1 MPVQLETYIK
11 QNVFPHEYRVYKYIQ
26 ECAIVNTPKI
36 ISYDPERYILTM
48 EKIQGMNLSDMF
60 GEKASDIDSDLFEE
74 VRWIIRTLKNN
85 NIEYPDITGYNFI
98 RSDSDGKLYIIDF
111 EHAYVTDPF
120 IDRFIKGENAWNPEY
135 I

>member
-1 MPVQLETYIK
+1 METFIK
-11 QNVFPHEYRVYKYIQ
+11 QNVFPHEYRVYKYVQ

-36 ISYDPERYILTM
+36 ISYDSERYILTM
-48 EKIQGMNLSDMF
+48 EQIPGMNLSDMF
-60 GEKASDIDSDLFEE
+60 GEKASDIDPDLFEE
-74 VRWIIRTLKNN
+74 IRWIITTLKNN

-98 RSDSDGKLYIIDF
+98 RSDADGKLYIIDF

-135 I
+135 T